1 MAYKRRFSD
10 DDARLMEKDADAAGR
25 ITAAERK
32 MALAGNSFN
41 NRNNQIADLTAA
53 AHERRLASRSH
64 FVTMNPGAV
73 SPQERASLAQ
83 ERLTGRERAIQDF
96 ERGMLGNK
104 IAGEVDVA
112 TQKRLGMENQGVE
125 VGKLKYGYT
134 DYDDKYH
141 EGSEQRIAREQ
152 GQNALSLAEKEWAGK
167 KEIADI
173 EAKSRQLGIKA
184 EHGSYD
190 ENGNYRPGSRVLS
203 ERERGEWSVKQQTE
217 ANKGLI
223 AQTELKKQQQEAQIA
238 ATLQRAAIQS
248 QGKIDKAKIDG
259 YSKEISAAIAAGAQN
274 GKDTGTVLAELKEAH
289 KDDPGWVA
297 TLDTLNGG
305 QQRQGGEKKIK
316 GYRYSTDRK
325 QRIPVYEDGSEG
337 AVEDVKA

>member
-10 DDARLMEKDADAAGR
+10 DDALLMEEDAAAAER

-32 MALAGNSFN
+32 MALAGNSYN

-53 AHERRLASRSH
+53 ARERRLASRSH

-83 ERLTGRERAIQDF
+83 ERLTGRERALQEHEMDMLKQ
-96 ERGMLGNK
+96 RGAIDLG
-104 IAGEVDVA
+104 VA
-112 TQKRLGMENQGVE
+112 EQKRLGM
-125 VGKLKYGYT
+125 
-134 DYDDKYH
+134 
-141 EGSEQRIAREQ
+141 REQ
-152 GQNALSLAEKEWAGK
+152 GSAAAEANGRFGLETEKLRGTNALSLAEKEWAGK
-167 KEIADI
+167 KDITEI
-173 EAKSRQLGIKA
+173 EAKSRQRGIEA

-217 ANKGLI
+217 ANKGTL
-223 AQTELKKQQQEAQIA
+223 AQAEVKRQQQEAQIA

-248 QGKIDKAKIDG
+248 QGKIDAAKIG
-259 YSKEISAAIAAGAQN
+259 AYSKEISAAIAAGAQN
-274 GKDTGTVLAELKEAH
+274 GKDMGTVLAELKEAH

-297 TLDTLNGG
+297 TLDSLNGG
-305 QQRQGGEKKIK
+305 QQQQGGEKAKEGDTK
-316 GYRYSTDRK
+316 TLSSGRKVVYR
-325 QRIPVYEDGSEG
+325 DGKWQY
-337 AVEDVKA
+337 AD

>member
-10 DDARLMEKDADAAGR
+10 DDARLMEQDADAAGR

-96 ERGMLGNK
+96 ERGMAQDR
-104 IAGEVDVA
+104 IAGEIKVSEN
-112 TQKRLGMENQGVE
+112 KRDGMIGQGRDAA
-125 VGKLKYGYT
+125 KLKYGYT
-134 DYDDKYH
+134 DDNGEYH
-141 EGSEQRIAREQ
+141 EGGEERIARQQ
-152 GQNALSLAEKEWAGK
+152 GKNALDLAEKKWAK
-167 KEIADI
+167 EKEIAEI
-173 EAKSRQLGIKA
+173 EAKSRQRGIEA

-217 ANKGLI
+217 ANKGTL
-223 AQTELKKQQQEAQIA
+223 AQAEVKRQQQEAQIA

-248 QGKIDKAKIDG
+248 QGKIDAAKIG
-259 YSKEISAAIAAGAQN
+259 AYSKEISAAIAAGAQN

-297 TLDTLNGG
+297 TLDSLNGG
-305 QQRQGGEKKIK
+305 QQQQGGEKKIK
-316 GYRYSTDRK
+316 GYRYSKDRK

>member
-10 DDARLMEKDADAAGR
+10 DDVKRMEQDADAAGR
-25 ITAAERK
+25 ITAAERQ

-83 ERLTGRERAIQDF
+83 ERLTGRGRAIQDF
-96 ERGMLGNK
+96 ERGMLQDK
-104 IAGEVDVA
+104 IKGEVGVA
-112 TQKRLGMENQGVE
+112 EAKRDGMIGQGRDAAEANGRFGLEAEKLRGASALTLEERKMAGQK
-125 VGKLKYGYT
+125 
-134 DYDDKYH
+134 D
-141 EGSEQRIAREQ
+141 
-152 GQNALSLAEKEWAGK
+152 LAEIDAQ
-167 KEIADI
+167 
-173 EAKSRQLGIKA
+173 SRQLGIEA

-190 ENGNYRPGSRVLS
+190 KNGNYRPGSRVLS

-223 AQTELKKQQQEAQIA
+223 AQTELKRQQQEAQERARKEKLTLEYAKLDEKTKKDIDA
-238 ATLQRAAIQS
+238 QATALSRDKQISFDEAKTQIMATREQS
-248 QGKIDKAKIDG
+248 Q
-259 YSKEISAAIAAGAQN
+259 
-274 GKDTGTVLAELKEAH
+274 
-289 KDDPGWVA
+289 
-297 TLDTLNGG
+297 
-305 QQRQGGEKKIK
+305 QQDGEKKIK

>member
-10 DDARLMEKDADAAGR
+10 DDARLMEWDAEAAG

-96 ERGMLGNK
+96 ERGMAQDR
-104 IAGEVDVA
+104 IAGEIKVSENKRDGMIGQGRDA
-112 TQKRLGMENQGVE
+112 AEANGRFGLETEKLRGASALTLEERKMAGQK
-125 VGKLKYGYT
+125 
-134 DYDDKYH
+134 D
-141 EGSEQRIAREQ
+141 
-152 GQNALSLAEKEWAGK
+152 LAE
-167 KEIADI
+167 I

-217 ANKGLI
+217 ANKGII

-259 YSKEISAAIAAGAQN
+259 YSKEISAAIVAGAQN

-289 KDDPGWVA
+289 KDDPGFGA
-297 TLDTLNGG
+297 ALDSLGG
-305 QQRQGGEKKIK
+305 SQQQQGGEKKIK

>member
-10 DDARLMEKDADAAGR
+10 DDVKLMEQDAEAAGR
-25 ITAAERK
+25 LTDAERK
-32 MALAGNSFN
+32 MALSRNFDN
-41 NRNNQIADLTAA
+41 RRNNQIADLNAA
-53 AHERRLASRSH
+53 AHQRFLDGRAH
-64 FVTMNPGAV
+64 FATINPNAV
-73 SPQERASLAQ
+73 SPQERAVIAQ
-83 ERLTGRERAIQDF
+83 ERLSGRERAIQDF
-96 ERGMLGNK
+96 ERGMAQDR
-104 IAGEVDVA
+104 IAGEIKVSENKRDGMIGQGRDA
-112 TQKRLGMENQGVE
+112 AEANGRWGLEIEKQRGASALTLEERKMAGQK
-125 VGKLKYGYT
+125 
-134 DYDDKYH
+134 D
-141 EGSEQRIAREQ
+141 
-152 GQNALSLAEKEWAGK
+152 LAE
-167 KEIADI
+167 I
-173 EAKSRQLGIKA
+173 EAKSRQLGINA

-248 QGKIDKAKIDG
+248 QGKIDAAKVG
-259 YSKEISAAIAAGAQN
+259 AYSKEISAAIAAGAQN

-297 TLDTLNGG
+297 TLDSLNGG
-305 QQRQGGEKKIK
+305 QQQGGEKKIK

-325 QRIPVYEDGSEG
+325 RRIPVYEDGSEG